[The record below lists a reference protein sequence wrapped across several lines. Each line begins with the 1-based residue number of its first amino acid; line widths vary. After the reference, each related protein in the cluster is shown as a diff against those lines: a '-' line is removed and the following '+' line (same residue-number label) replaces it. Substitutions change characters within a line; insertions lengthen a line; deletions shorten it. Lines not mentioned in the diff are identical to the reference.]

1 MAQGHGEM
9 ALQVDNLMYW
19 VAVAVPCSFCLQC
32 SPRAFLLKCRL

>member
-32 SPRAFLLKCRL
+32 SPRAFC